1 MKNKEQLWEDF
12 EDGIQYDLGIGVNLE
27 YQSEQIIVTDEWGT
41 EKQIDVYDVRM
52 SFDLGADF
60 EPFAKVNIPLQK
72 DFKSTLMQTL
82 SIYLTEIRQA
92 DENSY

>member
-12 EDGIQYDLGIGVNLE
+12 EDGIQYDLGIGINLE
-27 YQSEQIIVTDEWGT
+27 YQSEQIIVADEWGT

-52 SFDLGADF
+52 SFDLGID
-60 EPFAKVNIPLQK
+60 KVNIPLQK

>member
-52 SFDLGADF
+52 SFDLGID
-60 EPFAKVNIPLQK
+60 KVNIPLQK